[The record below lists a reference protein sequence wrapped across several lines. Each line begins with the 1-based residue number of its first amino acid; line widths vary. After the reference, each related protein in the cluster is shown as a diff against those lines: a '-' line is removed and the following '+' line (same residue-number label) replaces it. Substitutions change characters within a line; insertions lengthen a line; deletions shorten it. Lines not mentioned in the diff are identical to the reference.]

1 MAKSNIQET
10 GYLKLTYQN
19 IALANIGDAG
29 GLQPSAVA
37 GNFYAALYVS
47 DPTDADVGTEATF
60 GSYARIPI
68 VRSAGGFTISG
79 ADITNAALITF
90 ATSTGT
96 PNTITH
102 LAIRTAL
109 TGGDIVHHGQLQT
122 PILVENGDIV
132 KFEIGNFKVT
142 ES

>member
-79 ADITNAALITF
+79 ADITNAALITYL
-90 ATSTGT
+90 ASTGT

-109 TGGDIVHHGQLQT
+109 TGGDIVHQGKLEN